1 MKGHQKLGQTG
12 LICRN
17 AQLQR
22 ALQDHLRGATFG
34 IIDPVVDGHVFE
46 TTTIPRDYSFKRCG
60 IINTSMHWLRTAS
73 ASRIVSQPNV
83 GSHGAQITNAAGLGG
98 HQLRLTDQEDRDNAS
113 GSPLAMPYHVY
124 ANMQAA
130 RILQRVEPDKMQ
142 ADAHLHLNRASD
154 AYINT
159 PSSH

>member
-1 MKGHQKLGQTG
+1 MMQLGQTG

-46 TTTIPRDYSFKRCG
+46 TTVSRRPYHSA
-60 IINTSMHWLRTAS
+60 AS